1 MAIRF
6 KKYKA
11 KGPGNDGLYAIRITE
26 ANIDEIAE
34 YIKKN
39 GGSAFVTSGDEGKPR
54 RLRIKQLNFGVN
66 WSKRDW
72 RVAVVGD
79 FISRRVVESWGRK
92 AHPKKFEFWR
102 VKEDVFEATYHL
114 V

>member
-11 KGPGNDGLYAIRITE
+11 KGTGNDGLFAIRITD

-39 GGSAFVTSGDEGKPR
+39 GGSAFVTSGAEGKPR
-54 RLRIKQLNFGVN
+54 RLRIKQRNFGEN
-66 WSKRDW
+66 WGKRDW

-79 FISRRVVESWGRK
+79 FVSRRDVE
-92 AHPKKFEFWR
+92 PEFRPVLGKLEFSR
-102 VKEDVFEATYHL
+102 VKEDVFEATHHL